1 MAVLVDGNELV
12 LTGTVGAYWFE
23 DGFTA
28 AEVSGALA
36 RLGRET
42 DIVARLNSG
51 GGIATEGTAIHAAF
65 AAHKGKVDIVVEG
78 IAASAASIIAM
89 AGDSITMA
97 LGAVMM
103 IHDASTIAF
112 GDAGELQKR
121 LGELDAIS
129 GSMASIYAD
138 RTGKPAAEMRD
149 LMKAETW
156 FTAEDAVEAG
166 FADAVGGAAA
176 AERSEPSAFAYRSY
190 AHAPAPV
197 LALAD
202 ARGWTVN
209 KLLAASA
216 APIAQTREK
225 PMSATPKADDKPADL
240 DKIRADAAADA
251 VKADRDRRSAI
262 MALDEAKGREALA
275 DHLYLTGA
283 TVDAAKAALAVAP
296 KAAAAAP
303 DHDYDAERAR
313 ASGLAQPGAA
323 HDKSRRAGVSAHS
336 IYAARRTA
344 HKGA

>member
-1 MAVLVDGNELV
+1 MAVLVEGNELV

-36 RLGRET
+36 RLGRDT

-89 AGDSITMA
+89 AGDSVTMA

-112 GDAGELQKR
+112 GDASEFQKR

-129 GSMASIYAD
+129 GAMASIYAD
-138 RTGKPAAEMRD
+138 RTGKPAAEMRT

-156 FTAEDAVEAG
+156 FTADEAVAAG
-166 FADAVGGAAA
+166 FADAVGAEPAAGRA
-176 AERSEPSAFAYRSY
+176 EPSAFAYRAY
-190 AHAPAPV
+190 ARAPAPV

-202 ARGWTVN
+202 RRGWS
-209 KLLAASA
+209 LPAIPAASA
-216 APIAQTREK
+216 APTARTEEQS
-225 PMSATPKADDKPADL
+225 MSDKTKADDKPADL
-240 DKIRADAAADA
+240 DKIRADAAAEA
-251 VKADRDRRSAI
+251 VRADRERRGAI
-262 MALDEAKGREALA
+262 LALDEAKGRETLA
-275 DHLYLTGA
+275 EHLYLTGA
-283 TVDAAKAALAVAP
+283 TVEAAKATLSAAP
-296 KAAAAAP
+296 KAAAAETGA
-303 DHDYDAERAR
+303 DYDAERSR
-313 ASGLAQPGAA
+313 AAGLAQPGAA
-323 HDKSRRAGVSAHS
+323 QPQARASISANS
-336 IYAARRTA
+336 VYAARRTA
-344 HKGA
+344 QKGA

>member
-138 RTGKPAAEMRD
+138 RTGKPAAEMRA

-156 FTAEDAVEAG
+156 FTAEEAVEAG
-166 FADAVGGAAA
+166 FADEVGSAAA

-190 AHAPAPV
+190 ANAPVPV

-202 ARGWTVN
+202 AHGWTVN

-216 APIAQTREK
+216 APTAQTREK

-240 DKIRADAAADA
+240 DKIRADAAAEA
-251 VKADRDRRSAI
+251 VRADRDRRAAI
-262 MALDEAKGREALA
+262 LALDEAKDRETLA
-275 DHLYLTGA
+275 EHLYLTGS
-283 TVDAAKAALAVAP
+283 TVEAAKATL
-296 KAAAAAP
+296 AAAHKASAGETV
-303 DHDYDAERAR
+303 DNYDAERAR

-323 HDKSRRAGVSAHS
+323 QPKARAGVSANS

-344 HKGA
+344 QKGA